1 MNQILKKMAISSDH
15 AGFELKEALKAHFA
29 GQVEWVDLGTDS
41 AQSVSYVDY
50 GKAMGLAIEK
60 GDVAGGIVICGSGI
74 GISIAANRNKAV
86 RAALCTDATMARLAR
101 LHNDA
106 NVLALGAR
114 IIGFQVAVDCIE
126 AFLNTEFEGGRHAG
140 RVNALREC

>member
-1 MNQILKKMAISSDH
+1 MILKKMAISADH

-29 GQVEWVDLGTDS
+29 GRVEWVDLGTGS
-41 AQSVSYVDY
+41 TQSVSYVDY
-50 GKAMGLAIEK
+50 GKVMGLAIEK
-60 GDVAGGIVICGSGI
+60 GEVASGIVICGSGI

-86 RAALCTDATMARLAR
+86 RAALCADATMARLAR

-114 IIGFQVAVDCIE
+114 IIGFQVAVDCVE
-126 AFLNTEFEGGRHAG
+126 AFLNTEFEGGRHAD
-140 RVNALREC
+140 RVAALREC